1 MAPRTGMNHQN
12 WHGFTD
18 GRFGYGAMLNG
29 FLSGVPD
36 GVQISEDA
44 SVDVLMSVPFATKG
58 WLHGTHRVSFTMWE
72 TSVLP
77 PRFARWMPQYDQVLV
92 PCQHNY
98 EVFSEHHRDV
108 TVVPLGVD
116 PEFWTPQPRKDR
128 GMFIFTCGGS
138 LWKRKGLD
146 IAVEAFTR
154 LRLPDAQLWIKAAP
168 HASDVPKDF
177 SAKNV
182 RMFRS
187 WMDAETERLFYSSS
201 NCFLAPARGEGFGLI
216 PLQNISLG
224 IPTILTATSGQA
236 EFAHLA
242 LSVTPHRKVDAQV
255 GQWDEADVDYLAQQ
269 MLWVYEN
276 QDKADRMAQRRA
288 HLAGE
293 EFCWAKS
300 TQALVD
306 ALPEGRLLESGP
318 LEEPAVM
325 FDCRVNQA
333 CTVEVNHKA
342 QHFVP
347 NTHYSVTENTH
358 DILADA
364 GYLER

>member
-1 MAPRTGMNHQN
+1 MNYQN

-18 GRFGYGAMLNG
+18 GRFGYGSMLNG
-29 FLSGVPD
+29 FLSAVPD

-44 SVDVLMSVPFATKG
+44 SVDVNMTVPFAIKG

-72 TSVLP
+72 TDTLP
-77 PRFARWMPQYDQVLV
+77 SRFSRWMSQYDQVLV

-98 EVFSEHHRDV
+98 EVFSPHHRDV

-116 PEFWTPQPRKDR
+116 AAFWTPQPRKDR

-168 HASDVPKDF
+168 HAQDVPKDF
-177 SAKNV
+177 NAKNV

-187 WMDAETERLFYSSS
+187 WMDPETERLFYSSS
-201 NCFLAPARGEGFGLI
+201 NCFVAPARGEGFGLI

-224 IPTILTATSGQA
+224 IPTILTDTSGQA

-242 LSVTPHRKVDAQV
+242 LAVTPHHKAATQV
-255 GQWDEADVDYLAQQ
+255 GYWDEADVDYLAQQ

-276 QDKADRMAQRRA
+276 RDKADRIAQSRA

-293 EFCWAKS
+293 EFSWAKAAE
-300 TQALVD
+300 ALAN

-318 LEEPAVM
+318 LEEPSGTFV
-325 FDCRVNQA
+325 CRVKES
-333 CTVEVNHKA
+333 CTVEVNAKA
-342 QHFVP
+342 QQFLP
-347 NTHYSVTENTH
+347 NTDYSVTENTL
-358 DILADA
+358 DILAEA